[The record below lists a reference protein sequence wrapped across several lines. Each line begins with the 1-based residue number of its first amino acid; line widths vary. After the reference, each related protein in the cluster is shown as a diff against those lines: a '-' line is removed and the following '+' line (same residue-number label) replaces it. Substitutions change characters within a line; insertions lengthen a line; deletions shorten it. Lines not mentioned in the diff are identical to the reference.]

1 MFLSVCL
8 ERASLLQTGKTGLHR
23 VFKKLRCLIILSI
36 ESCCFFLFYY
46 SLGQPKVSLS
56 FGPSCVEKEKNITL
70 PECHVTR
77 FPSAVTTWSKVHGK
91 IEQGGA
97 VLKGGQLSLLN

>member
-1 MFLSVCL
+1 M
-8 ERASLLQTGKTGLHR
+8 
-23 VFKKLRCLIILSI
+23 
-36 ESCCFFLFYY
+36 
-46 SLGQPKVSLS
+46 
-56 FGPSCVEKEKNITL
+56 L

-77 FPSAVTTWSKVHGK
+77 FPSAVITWSKVHGK

>member
-8 ERASLLQTGKTGLHR
+8 ERASLLQTGKLNR
-23 VFKKLRCLIILSI
+23 VTRSIYLIILSL

-56 FGPSCVEKEKNITL
+56 FGPSYVEKEKNITL

-77 FPSAVTTWSKVHGK
+77 FPSAVITWSKVHGK